1 MTLHRQLRSTDYGL
15 AAVAIAASLMIA
27 APIGAA
33 SAAGVGG
40 AGVGGAGAGA
50 GGGVGSASSGQPSA
64 SNGSGYNPSETD
76 CVTIAQQPGRSDP
89 DQLAACGVTAPIGGY
104 GYYQPRG

>member
-1 MTLHRQLRSTDYGL
+1 MTLLRQSRSTDYGL
-15 AAVAIAASLMIA
+15 ATVALAASLMIA

-33 SAAGVGG
+33 SA
-40 AGVGGAGAGA
+40 
-50 GGGVGSASSGQPSA
+50 GQASA

-76 CVTIAQQPGRSDP
+76 CVTIAQQPGRYAP
-89 DQLAACGVTAPIGGY
+89 DELASCGITAPIGGF

>member
-1 MTLHRQLRSTDYGL
+1 MTLHRQSRSTDYGL

-40 AGVGGAGAGA
+40 AGN
-50 GGGVGSASSGQPSA
+50 GGGVGSASSGQASA

-104 GYYQPRG
+104 GDYQPRG

>member
-1 MTLHRQLRSTDYGL
+1 MTLHRQSRSTDYGL

-40 AGVGGAGAGA
+40 AGN
-50 GGGVGSASSGQPSA
+50 GGGVGSASSGQASA
-64 SNGSGYNPSETD
+64 SGGSGYNPSETD
-76 CVTIAQQPGRSDP
+76 CVTIAQQPGRYDP
-89 DQLAACGVTAPIGGY
+89 EQLAACGVTTPIGGY

>member
-1 MTLHRQLRSTDYGL
+1 MMTLLRQSRSTDYGL
-15 AAVAIAASLMIA
+15 ATVALAASLMIA

-40 AGVGGAGAGA
+40 AGVGAGAGA
-50 GGGVGSASSGQPSA
+50 SAAAGQASA

-76 CVTIAQQPGRSDP
+76 CVTIAQQPGRYAP
-89 DQLAACGVTAPIGGY
+89 DELASCGITAPIGGY

>member
-1 MTLHRQLRSTDYGL
+1 MENSMTLHRQSRSTDYGL
-15 AAVAIAASLMIA
+15 ASVALAAALMIA

-40 AGVGGAGAGA
+40 AGVGNGAGAA
-50 GGGVGSASSGQPSA
+50 SASAGQASA
-64 SNGSGYNPSETD
+64 ANGSGYNPSETD
-76 CVTIAQQPGRSDP
+76 CVTIAQQPGRYAP
-89 DQLAACGVTAPIGGY
+89 DELSACGLTAPIGGY

>member
-1 MTLHRQLRSTDYGL
+1 MTLHRQSRSTDYGL

-33 SAAGVGG
+33 SAASVGG
-40 AGVGGAGAGA
+40 AGAGAGAGA